1 MRNLILLIAILIT
14 GLVSAQSTIII
25 DDVTYEVVDRQF
37 NHVFD
42 DGPKQVD
49 FYISHWYPTS
59 FWINTNF
66 DRSQLE
72 RHYSR
77 QRFGTDRNELPYL
90 RYYVNGGNQLQTE
103 ANGQTALIP
112 FSSSDM
118 HMNFQ
123 WEWRGIGLWEDG
135 TPTGLADRR
144 DIGRR
149 WQPQRTN

>member
-1 MRNLILLIAILIT
+1 MRTLIFLLFS
-14 GLVSAQSTIII
+14 VSIFAQEFNETIVVH
-25 DDVTYEVVDRQF
+25 DLQYQVVDRQF

-66 DRSQLE
+66 NRSNLE
-72 RHYSR
+72 FHYSR
-77 QRFGTDRNELPYL
+77 QRFGTAQNELPYL
-90 RYYVNGGNQLQTE
+90 RYYVNGGIQKQTE

-112 FSSSDM
+112 FSSSDT

-135 TPTGLADRR
+135 TLTGLTDRR

-149 WQPQRTN
+149 WQPQRN